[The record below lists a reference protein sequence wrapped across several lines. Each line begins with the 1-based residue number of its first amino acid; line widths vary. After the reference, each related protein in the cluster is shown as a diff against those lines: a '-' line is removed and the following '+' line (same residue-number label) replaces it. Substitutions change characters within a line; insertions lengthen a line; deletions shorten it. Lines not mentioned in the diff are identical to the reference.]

1 MERQIIL
8 ASVSPRRRQLF
19 KLFNIQFK
27 AADSG
32 YEEVMHKHLKHAQ
45 LVKLLA
51 LGKVK
56 SAAKKY
62 PRAIIVAADTIV
74 SFRGKAIGKPKGPRE
89 AAAMLK
95 NFSGKTHSLITG
107 TAVLDAQTGK
117 AFTNVTKSK
126 ISFRKLTEQEILNY
140 VNSREPFG
148 KAGGYNLQGAGF
160 NLIKKIS
167 GDFTNNLGLPMGV
180 VFNFLKKL
188 GVKT

>member
-1 MERQIIL
+1 MRQIIL
-8 ASVSPRRRQLF
+8 ASVSPRRKRLF
-19 KLFNIQFK
+19 KLFDIKFK
-27 AADSG
+27 VADSK
-32 YEEVMHKHLKHAQ
+32 YEEVMHKHLGHAR
-45 LVKLLA
+45 LVKFLA
-51 LGKVK
+51 LGKAK

-74 SFRGKAIGKPKGPRE
+74 SFRGKAIGKPKTPKE

-95 NFSGKTHSLITG
+95 DFSGKTHSLITG

-117 AFTNVTKSK
+117 AFTNVTKSE
-126 ISFRKLTEQEILNY
+126 IYFRKVSRKEILNY
-140 VNSREPFG
+140 VDSGEPFD

-188 GVKT
+188 GVKI